1 MKKKLGPTDQKRP
14 SKSVN
19 FMIDD
24 DEFLAHQNQSSHNK
38 LNDEYNMKNLLK
50 KDVSP
55 SSILKRSNLENQ
67 DNLLN
72 DDSNHSDE
80 APK

>member
-1 MKKKLGPTDQKRP
+1 MKKKLGPTDQKRQR
-14 SKSVN
+14 KSVN

-24 DEFLAHQNQSSHNK
+24 DEFLAHQNQS
-38 LNDEYNMKNLLK
+38 LGRPP
-50 KDVSP
+50 VA
-55 SSILKRSNLENQ
+55 LENL